1 MENSN
6 ISSRSDNEINFLEK
20 KGLLDWDSEA
30 SAGSDSEKIKK
41 NRENFLGELAKAQK
55 GSEKKPEVE
64 IKPQPKLK
72 KEEPKDNKPQSIH
85 ESPQKEAPL
94 KEAPPKEAP
103 IKEQPKPPIK
113 ETPSKP
119 PAIKEEDL
127 EKQKEALSKLN
138 EEKQLKANELTELS
152 KKNKNLE
159 KRLDDLGKQIT
170 AKAQEIKGLESEESR
185 KNKLLYDQ
193 DKEIL
198 KKVQELQALEARL
211 AELQKLPLTASPI
224 KTENHSYS
232 ASQIMK
238 IVRIQ
243 SMMRKTLHFFNV
255 ERQKTNKILAKP
267 AWTLFPSLEKNQ
279 YTKNLLKAQRKVK
292 FLVYLSKPSK
302 RLVFAVL
309 SPKPI
314 LALFEHSFDLSEIFR
329 KFRPESPIL
338 GTIQEML
345 PELNNCLVIL
355 ENKRLC
361 LEDFLINRGKGQA
374 LEIVAGKY
382 EVSYLDPVHS
392 KVKYTKETKKGPDPV
407 ELENQI
413 NLNRRKLED
422 MKKQEELSK
431 LEEERRKLE
440 AEVIQKKEE
449 KLRELKRLEEQKKLE
464 EKESIL
470 ASF

>member
-1 MENSN
+1 M
-6 ISSRSDNEINFLEK
+6 
-20 KGLLDWDSEA
+20 DWDSEA

-55 GSEKKPEVE
+55 DNEP
-64 IKPQPKLK
+64 KPQPKPK
-72 KEEPKDNKPQSIH
+72 KEEANKDKPQSVH
-85 ESPQKEAPL
+85 ESPKKEAP
-94 KEAPPKEAP
+94 
-103 IKEQPKPPIK
+103 PPIK
-113 ETPSKP
+113 ETPIKEPPPTKEQPKP
-119 PAIKEEDL
+119 IKETPIQAPAIKEQDV
-127 EKQKEALSKLN
+127 EKQKEALSKMN

-159 KRLDDLGKQIT
+159 KRLDDLGKQIAT
-170 AKAQEIKGLESEESR
+170 KAQEIKGLESEESR

-211 AELQKLPLTASPI
+211 LELQKLPLTASPT
-224 KTENHSYS
+224 KTDSHNYS
-232 ASQIMK
+232 AIQIMK

-255 ERQKTNKILAKP
+255 ERHKTNKILAKP

-309 SPKPI
+309 SPKPV
-314 LALFEHSFDLSEIFR
+314 LAIFEHSFDLSEIFR

-338 GTIQEML
+338 GTLQEML

-361 LEDFLINRGKGQA
+361 LEDFVINRGKGQA
-374 LEIVAGKY
+374 LEIVGGKY
-382 EVSYLDPVHS
+382 EVSYLNPVHS
-392 KVKYTKETKKGPDPV
+392 RVKYSKETKKGPDPV

-413 NLNRRKLED
+413 NLNRRKLEE
-422 MKKQEELSK
+422 MKKQEELAK

-464 EKESIL
+464 EKESII

>member
-1 MENSN
+1 M
-6 ISSRSDNEINFLEK
+6 
-20 KGLLDWDSEA
+20 DWDSEA

-55 GSEKKPEVE
+55 GSEIKPEAE
-64 IKPQPKLK
+64 TKPQPKPK
-72 KEEPKDNKPQSIH
+72 KDESKDKPQSVN
-85 ESPQKEAPL
+85 ESPQKEAP
-94 KEAPPKEAP
+94 KETPMKEAP
-103 IKEQPKPPIK
+103 IKEQPKPIK
-113 ETPSKP
+113 ETPSQA
-119 PAIKEEDL
+119 PAIKEQDL

-138 EEKQLKANELTELS
+138 EEKQVKANELTELS

-159 KRLDDLGKQIT
+159 KRLDDLGKQI
-170 AKAQEIKGLESEESR
+170 ASKAQEIKGLDSEESR

-211 AELQKLPLTASPI
+211 ADLQKLPLTASPT
-224 KTENHSYS
+224 KTDSHNYS
-232 ASQIMK
+232 AIQIMK

-255 ERQKTNKILAKP
+255 ERHKTNKILSKP

-338 GTIQEML
+338 GSLQEML

-374 LEIVAGKY
+374 LEIVGGKY

-392 KVKYTKETKKGPDPV
+392 RVKYSKETKKGPDPV

-413 NLNRRKLED
+413 NLNRRKLEE
-422 MKKQEELSK
+422 MKKQEELGK

-470 ASF
+470 ASFLIVYLIFLA